1 MQRNPVVRNRRHREP
16 YKRSVMDFAI
26 LGVGAYQGRLR
37 RRFAV
42 LSFNPGRKTIPF
54 VTGGY
59 SLAFRDGAINLI
71 HYGGGFNHWFNDR
84 WGMRFEVR
92 NHTQTRSAEYQLLQ
106 FRVAFLFR

>member
-1 MQRNPVVRNRRHREP
+1 MLVQAAINGPFLNVNR
-16 YKRSVMDFAI
+16 
-26 LGVGAYQGRLR
+26 
-37 RRFAV
+37 
-42 LSFNPGRKTIPF
+42 
-54 VTGGY
+54 
-59 SLAFRDGAINLI
+59 FRDGAINLI